1 MPKSVTSQLPNDI
14 LKELKY
20 PKFWS
25 EPSSEWSVKKWNAY
39 YKSENTTAT
48 KRESQ
53 HSMHLEISKILK
65 NLKNRNLKEYKT
77 AVSIKKELE
86 LPKKRALNEITNYF
100 DKQVP
105 LTKRQ
110 KSEDEFD
117 EKLSKFWKVLK
128 NVKISGKFLRLS
140 DNNHFFGKQSQP
152 SVVFIRDCY
161 IDLEGIVFDKKIRR
175 LRITGNP
182 GIGKTFF
189 GYYILYKLASK
200 CKTVI
205 YHKVNNDPIIFSN
218 EGSISKE
225 NLFSFNQY
233 LNEPETWYIVDGH
246 VPKECE
252 AKTILVCSPK
262 KGNYREFDKYI
273 GSTIRYM
280 PVWTFNEIE
289 ECRSNIF
296 NHLGIDK
303 IKNLYMR
310 WGGIPRFVLENAH
323 DKAQQNLLQHAI
335 DTVDET
341 ILNYVGETNC
351 PDDVSHKL
359 VHIRT
364 NLPVDEETDVEKVL
378 PYTETY
384 IYFASEYVANEVVV
398 KLKINYKEKLKNFIM
413 ASSSIN
419 EYGSLRGNIFER
431 VAHQILQGGG
441 TFNIRILE
449 PHSITCKIKI
459 PKRIMLTFDDV
470 NEIKED
476 MYCKPN
482 RKNFASVDAIVAPNI
497 FFQMTISKIHAI
509 DLNGLEKLYN
519 KLGDHNEIYFYFVV
533 PTDLFENFKC
543 QNFVTGKKIVKQ
555 MPSWGKSVKQYA
567 LEINLNSW

>member
-1 MPKSVTSQLPNDI
+1 
-14 LKELKY
+14 
-20 PKFWS
+20 
-25 EPSSEWSVKKWNAY
+25 
-39 YKSENTTAT
+39 
-48 KRESQ
+48 
-53 HSMHLEISKILK
+53 
-65 NLKNRNLKEYKT
+65 
-77 AVSIKKELE
+77 
-86 LPKKRALNEITNYF
+86 PKKRTLNEITNYF

-128 NVKISGKFLRLS
+128 NVKISEKFLRLP
-140 DNNHFFGKQSQP
+140 DDNHFFGKQSQP

-161 IDLEGIVFDKKIRR
+161 IDLEGIVLDKKIQR

-189 GYYILYKLASK
+189 GYYLLYKLAS
-200 CKTVI
+200 
-205 YHKVNNDPIIFSN
+205 SN

-225 NLFSFNQY
+225 NIFSFNQY
-233 LNEPETWYIVDGH
+233 LNEPETWYIVEGH

-252 AKTILVCSPK
+252 AKTILVCSPR

-351 PDDVSHKL
+351 PNDV
-359 VHIRT
+359 T
-364 NLPVDEETDVEKVL
+364 DEETDAEKVL
-378 PYTETY
+378 PYTE
-384 IYFASEYVANEVVV
+384 ANEVVV
-398 KLKINYKEKLKNFIM
+398 KLKINYKEKLKNFLM

-470 NEIKED
+470 NEIKKEFRI
-476 MYCKPN
+476 C
-482 RKNFASVDAIVAPNI
+482 
-497 FFQMTISKIHAI
+497 
-509 DLNGLEKLYN
+509 
-519 KLGDHNEIYFYFVV
+519 DHNEIYFYFVV

-555 MPSWGKSVKQYA
+555 MPSWGNSVKQYA
-567 LEINLNSW
+567 LEINLNS